1 MGLPRRR
8 KMLAA
13 DEELANRIVEMAK
26 RRGATVFQ
34 TVNFILEEALRAEE
48 MGVSLRE
55 VVDKRWMLERA
66 RRLGLVFAP
75 ERLLYEMVD
84 LAYTRVKRRVSK
96 IWFEVGKWYGEYFS
110 DKEAPLKVLEEAM
123 ELLTFGSSY
132 YSLKDEGDRISLS
145 IVGDRFTEGYTEAL
159 SLFIEGVFK
168 ALGYEATSKE
178 VSRGAIH
185 YRFGRRDRP

>member
-1 MGLPRRR
+1 MPRRR

-13 DEELANRIVEMAK
+13 DEELANKIVEMAK

-34 TVNFILEEALRAEE
+34 TVNLILEQALRAEE
-48 MGVSLRE
+48 MGTSLRE
-55 VVDKRWMLERA
+55 VVDKRWMLEKA
-66 RRLGLVFAP
+66 RGLGLVFAP

-84 LAYTRVKRRVSK
+84 LAYNRARKRASK
-96 IWFEVGKWYGEYFS
+96 MWFEVGQWYGEYFS
-110 DKEAPLKVLEEAM
+110 DKDEPLKAVEEAL
-123 ELLTFGSSY
+123 ELLTFGNSY
-132 YSLKDEGDRISLS
+132 YSLRDDGDAVSLS

-168 ALGYEATSKE
+168 ALGYEADSRE

-185 YRFGRRDRP
+185 YRFGRVGDD